1 MKPDNAKH
9 TRHIYKLEPNDRK
22 YFEYSLQIRLNGKEL
37 LPEKL
42 RVEENR
48 KFNNGTGFSEFL
60 RLLDKKLIKDCK
72 TQTGLRPITKK
83 NCFYGDLVQTN
94 AKGEIVK
101 SFLLVQ
107 IADKRKTM
115 IVDYFK
121 GFKPFN
127 VKVRDKLIATHQF
140 YY

>member
-1 MKPDNAKH
+1 MKTDNAKY
-9 TRHIYKLEPNDRK
+9 TRHIYKLEPNECK
-22 YFEYSLQIRLNGKEL
+22 YSEYSLQIRLNGKEL
-37 LPEKL
+37 LPEKI
-42 RVEENR
+42 RIEEDR
-48 KFNNGTGFSEFL
+48 KRHNGTGFNEIL
-60 RLLDKKLIKDCK
+60 KIIDKKLIKDCK

-107 IADKRKTM
+107 FSDKRQTM

-127 VKVRDKLIATHQF
+127 LTVRNNVIASHQF
-140 YY
+140 QY